1 METHKRISMGI
12 SKCCPKTEQA
22 LRQFQ
27 KEIEQRKTKGFE
39 PRIVG
44 IGGPGGSGKSILCA
58 WLQQHITNSAVLSLD
73 EFRFSRSDRPSHAPF
88 GSHPDAVNIPLILET
103 LIAAKAGQPVFQPNF
118 DRISGRP
125 LEGKELP
132 LADVYLVDGEI
143 TAYSMLNAHLD
154 TLILVQSSM
163 WTQFMTR
170 MKRDRKSR
178 NCSLVKTLRI
188 YVRSNLMDY
197 PRFGKHSEARAQLVF
212 HRCPRK
218 GLTLLKNQL

>member
-1 METHKRISMGI
+1 LEITKDLSMEISDF
-12 SKCCPKTEQA
+12 CPKTEQA

-27 KEIEQRKTKGFE
+27 KEIEQRKTNGFD
-39 PRIVG
+39 PWIVG
-44 IGGPGGSGKSILCA
+44 IGGPGGSGKSRLGA
-58 WLQQHITNSAVLSLD
+58 WLQLHIPNSAVLSLD
-73 EFRFSRSDRPSHAPF
+73 EFRFPRSDRPSHAPF
-88 GSHPDAVNIPLILET
+88 GSHPDAINIPLILET
-103 LIAAKAGQPVFQPNF
+103 LIAAKAGQPVRQPHF

-143 TAYSMLNAHLD
+143 TAYSMLTAHLD

-163 WTQFMTR
+163 WTQFITR

-188 YVRSNLMDY
+188 YIRSNLMDY
-197 PRFGKHSEARAQLVF
+197 PRFGKDSEARAQLVF